1 MFDILFLDT
10 NTSTENTK
18 LGEREAQVKDDS
30 IELSTGTIVAV
41 ATLAVVTVTVSIAG
55 TIYIYRR
62 FCKNQGEFSLEI

>member
-62 FCKNQGEFSLEI
+62 FCKSQGEFSLEI